1 MERYWLIGG
10 GTLLGL
16 LLIASVAISVS
27 RGEAEFDPG
36 SPEFAVQRYV
46 RALVSE
52 DLDAAEALWSP
63 SLKEDCSFE
72 AFALDA
78 GRGLDRL
85 SEARITLEETRVV
98 GQTTVLTVGVVR
110 TTGGGIFG
118 PSEYER
124 SYDFGVRKYD
134 GEWRIRGHHWLAD
147 ECVSS
152 QFAPG
157 P

>member
-134 GEWRIRGHHWLAD
+134 GADQRSPLA
-147 ECVSS
+147 S
-152 QFAPG
+152 
-157 P
+157 